1 MNLYNRYKNVD
12 KIKEKIYNMLKIGV
26 MTEGQV
32 VTEINESRTYT
43 NWVLRTMTK
52 EGYLLKVMAP
62 DHSGI
67 KRNIAYYKS
76 SDLVFKPRTE
86 EDIKDM
92 LKKRSEKSV
101 KARKDNKPETPS
113 QYVTFYNL
121 LDRKSDWKNP
131 KPKRKTVVAI
141 GSSFSLY

>member
-1 MNLYNRYKNVD
+1 MHLYKKYKKVD
-12 KIKEKIYNMLKIGV
+12 KVKEIVYNMLKLGV

-32 VTEINESRTYT
+32 LHELNLSRSYA
-43 NWVLRTMTK
+43 NWVLKKMTE
-52 EGYLLKVMAP
+52 EGHLLKVMAP
-62 DHSGI
+62 DPTA

-76 SDLVFKPRTE
+76 SDLVFIPRTE

-101 KARKDNKPETPS
+101 KTRKDNKPETPP

>member
-1 MNLYNRYKNVD
+1 MNLYKKYKTVD
-12 KIKEKIYNMLKIGV
+12 KVKETIYNMLKLGV

-32 VTEINESRTYT
+32 LHELNLSRSYA
-43 NWVLRTMTK
+43 NWVLKKMAE
-52 EGYLLKVMAP
+52 EGHLLKVMAP
-62 DHSGI
+62 DPTA

-76 SDLVFKPRTE
+76 SDLVFTPRTE
-86 EDIKDM
+86 EQIKEM
-92 LKKRSEKSV
+92 LSRRTEKSV
-101 KARKDNKPETPS
+101 NTRKENKPKTS
-113 QYVTFYNL
+113 TQYLTFYNL